1 MKVKLRRGR
10 PEGSA
15 RSGRSEGSS
24 RAGLFRVPR
33 VRRPRG
39 RGAVLAR
46 LVLRGLAAHRARLAL
61 SAGAVVVG
69 VAFVAGTLIF
79 TATLDRSF
87 DHAFADL
94 GRGTDTVVRATK
106 AFDGELGGR
115 EAERPVPASALKAVQ
130 GADGVAKAHGVVS
143 GFAAVVD
150 RRGRIVGPEP
160 QTGVDW
166 YEDRDLSRTRLVSGT
181 APAAPDEIAIDD
193 GSAKESG
200 YRIGDRVTVVTRAG
214 TRTFRLAGVFR
225 FGVSGVGSSVAMTAF
240 TPATAHRLL
249 MERPGGYARIDV
261 HAAPGVSQERLR
273 AAVAAVLPPGAEALT
288 GQRATAEQAEPLKD
302 LISAM
307 RKMLLA
313 FALISVFVGSFIIF
327 NTFAMLV
334 AQRTRELALLRAV
347 GASRAQVTRSVLGE
361 AAGVAVAGSTL
372 GIAAGLGLA
381 LGLARLMSLVA
392 GEALPFGTPVVPGA
406 ALLASY
412 GVGIPVTLAAA
423 YVPARRAARIP
434 PVAAL
439 RDAAA
444 TDRPLRARAVA
455 GAALAVAGLAAMG
468 AGMLNDGKT
477 ALVLSGGGAA
487 AFFVGVTVASPVIS
501 RPAAGLLGWPFARFG
516 GAAGRMGRR
525 NAQRDPRQTAATASA
540 LTIGL
545 ALIATVSVLTQSMSV
560 SVNRQLEAG
569 LTADYRITGRSR
581 IVPVSP
587 EALAA
592 VARVPGVRTAVPIR
606 DARLRLDGEVRTAMA
621 GTPTQLATHFHLSF
635 QSGNGGPERSSGGG
649 GPDQRPSERARGRGA
664 GDVLLVGRS
673 VASAHG
679 WTVGSRVAGEYQDG
693 AKATFRVVGV
703 YDDGK
708 AAAPTVPPM
717 IVDDVAYRR
726 HVPDSQLDRIELTVA
741 PGTDAGAA
749 RRSFEAALAPW
760 PNLRLEDRAEIKAGA
775 AKDIDLFLQLVLALL
790 VLSVLVAA
798 LGIVNTLALAV
809 VQRTRE
815 IGLLRAVGMQRSQLR
830 RMIRYEAV
838 VISVYGAVLGVGTGL
853 VFGVVLQRAMAG
865 EAGMDAL
872 AVPYGR
878 LLLYVAFAALIGV
891 LAAVWPARR
900 AARME
905 VLHAITTA

>member
-1 MKVKLRRGR
+1 M
-10 PEGSA
+10 
-15 RSGRSEGSS
+15 
-24 RAGLFRVPR
+24 
-33 VRRPRG
+33 
-39 RGAVLAR
+39 
-46 LVLRGLAAHRARLAL
+46 
-61 SAGAVVVG
+61 
-69 VAFVAGTLIF
+69 
-79 TATLDRSF
+79 
-87 DHAFADL
+87 
-94 GRGTDTVVRATK
+94 
-106 AFDGELGGR
+106 
-115 EAERPVPASALKAVQ
+115 
-130 GADGVAKAHGVVS
+130 
-143 GFAAVVD
+143 
-150 RRGRIVGPEP
+150 
-160 QTGVDW
+160 
-166 YEDRDLSRTRLVSGT
+166 
-181 APAAPDEIAIDD
+181 
-193 GSAKESG
+193 
-200 YRIGDRVTVVTRAG
+200 
-214 TRTFRLAGVFR
+214 
-225 FGVSGVGSSVAMTAF
+225 
-240 TPATAHRLL
+240 
-249 MERPGGYARIDV
+249 
-261 HAAPGVSQERLR
+261 
-273 AAVAAVLPPGAEALT
+273 LPPGAEAVT

-444 TDRPLRARAVA
+444 TGRPLRARAVA
-455 GAALAVAGLAAMG
+455 GAVLAVAGLMAMG

-560 SVNRQLEAG
+560 SVDRQLEKG

-606 DARLRLDGEVRTAMA
+606 DARLRLNGEVRPAMT
-621 GTPTQLATHFHLSF
+621 GTPNQLAAHFHLSF
-635 QSGNGGPERSSGGG
+635 PQATAAPAR
-649 GPDQRPSERARGRGA
+649 DLARAGAGRGRG
-664 GDVLLVGRS
+664 
-673 VASAHG
+673 
-679 WTVGSRVAGEYQDG
+679 RVACGAECGVGARVDG
-693 AKATFRVVGV
+693 RQPRAGRVPGRCEG
-703 YDDGK
+703 Y
-708 AAAPTVPPM
+708 VPRG
-717 IVDDVAYRR
+717 RR
-726 HVPDSQLDRIELTVA
+726 V
-741 PGTDAGAA
+741 
-749 RRSFEAALAPW
+749 RRREG
-760 PNLRLEDRAEIKAGA
+760 DRA
-775 AKDIDLFLQLVLALL
+775 D
-790 VLSVLVAA
+790 
-798 LGIVNTLALAV
+798 
-809 VQRTRE
+809 RTADDR
-815 IGLLRAVGMQRSQLR
+815 G
-830 RMIRYEAV
+830 
-838 VISVYGAVLGVGTGL
+838 
-853 VFGVVLQRAMAG
+853 
-865 EAGMDAL
+865 
-872 AVPYGR
+872 
-878 LLLYVAFAALIGV
+878 
-891 LAAVWPARR
+891 
-900 AARME
+900 
-905 VLHAITTA
+905 